1 MALYPDECDG
11 ALVCTAVT
19 REDPPASCTGG
30 FEEFCETEFVA
41 SGGLHCPEGDGCTLT
56 AAGPMAEVHIC
67 MQDTG
72 MGPSA
77 EPYDP
82 GTGMGPSAEPHH
94 DPGTGMGPSAE
105 PHHDPGTGMGPSAE
119 PYDPG
124 TGMGPS
130 AEPHHDA
137 GTGMGPSAEPDMGPS
152 AEPSPDDRPPAA
164 IIATLTLDVTMA
176 MIEADQDFETNF
188 KTDVASALN
197 VQPEQIDILGYKAG
211 SVEVDFKVYPDSA
224 GVLVELDAVL
234 SAFPAGTTVAG
245 AATTMAVAAEYDEWV
260 PTTCIFVDVVVDGAI
275 DYAADSADMVQAHVC
290 KDQIGEAAIEVKS
303 TCSDSEVCRFSALIN
318 CVTSPNG
325 DCDGMLATCQAVANT
340 MRAMSCG
347 GEDTG
352 TGMGPSAEPHHD
364 PGTGMGPATEPTAEP
379 AAGR

>member
-1 MALYPDECDG
+1 MGPSAEPY
-11 ALVCTAVT
+11 
-19 REDPPASCTGG
+19 DPG
-30 FEEFCETEFVA
+30 
-41 SGGLHCPEGDGCTLT
+41 
-56 AAGPMAEVHIC
+56 
-67 MQDTG
+67 TG

-82 GTGMGPSAEPHH
+82 GTGMGPSAEPY

-105 PHHDPGTGMGPSAE
+105 PYDPGMGMGPSAE

-364 PGTGMGPATEPTAEP
+364 PGTGMGPATEPAAEP

>member
-1 MALYPDECDG
+1 
-11 ALVCTAVT
+11 
-19 REDPPASCTGG
+19 
-30 FEEFCETEFVA
+30 
-41 SGGLHCPEGDGCTLT
+41 
-56 AAGPMAEVHIC
+56 
-67 MQDTG
+67 
-72 MGPSA
+72 
-77 EPYDP
+77 
-82 GTGMGPSAEPHH
+82 
-94 DPGTGMGPSAE
+94 
-105 PHHDPGTGMGPSAE
+105 
-119 PYDPG
+119 
-124 TGMGPS
+124 
-130 AEPHHDA
+130 
-137 GTGMGPSAEPDMGPS
+137 
-152 AEPSPDDRPPAA
+152 
-164 IIATLTLDVTMA
+164 MA

-275 DYAADSADMVQAHVC
+275 DYAAGSADMVQAHVC

-303 TCSDSEVCRFSALIN
+303 TCSDSEVCRFSELIN
-318 CVTSPNG
+318 CVTSRNG

-340 MRAMSCG
+340 MRDMSCG
-347 GEDTG
+347 GE
-352 TGMGPSAEPHHD
+352 
-364 PGTGMGPATEPTAEP
+364 GPAMEPPPES